1 MFLIKSRWSNLIMI
15 KLKEPKKVY
24 KPEIVFVAE
33 GEPIQAPVIKDPCA
47 W

>member
-1 MFLIKSRWSNLIMI
+1 MI
-15 KLKEPKKVY
+15 KLKAPKVY